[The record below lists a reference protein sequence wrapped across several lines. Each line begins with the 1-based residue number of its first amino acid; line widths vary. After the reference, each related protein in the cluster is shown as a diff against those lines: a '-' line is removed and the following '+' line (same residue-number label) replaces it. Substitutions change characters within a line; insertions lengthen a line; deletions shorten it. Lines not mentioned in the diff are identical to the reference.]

1 MASGAVTAPSATPI
15 SAAQIAAA
23 RSRLAAADPALARIE
38 AAIPVFEWRMRPGG
52 FAGLLQMIV
61 EQQVSVAAAAAI
73 WRKFHTGLGEVT
85 PHRVQAADEEALRA
99 LGLSLQK
106 ARYARGMAEAHLA
119 GSPDFAVLPTLS
131 DEEAIAALTALK
143 GVGRWTA
150 ELYLLFCEGRLDVF
164 PAGDLALQEALRAAD
179 GADTRMSEKQ
189 LYARAEAWRPYRG
202 VAAHM
207 LWAYYSAMKRG
218 ELSPEE
224 A

>member
-1 MASGAVTAPSATPI
+1 VTVPTP
-15 SAAQIAAA
+15 AQILAA
-23 RSRLAAADPALARIE
+23 RARLAGADPALARVD
-38 AAIPVFEWRMRPGG
+38 AAVPSFDWRMRPGG

-73 WRKFHTGLGEVT
+73 WRRFHTGLGEVT
-85 PHRVQAADEEALRA
+85 PHTVQAADETALRS

-106 ARYARGMAEAHLA
+106 ARYARGMAQAHLA
-119 GSPDFAVLPTLS
+119 GAPDFTALPSLPDAEAV
-131 DEEAIAALTALK
+131 AALTSLK

-164 PAGDLALQEALRAAD
+164 PAGDLALQEAIRVAD
-179 GADTRMSEKQ
+179 GAESRMTEKQ
-189 LYARAEAWRPYRG
+189 LYARAEAWRPHRG

-207 LWAYYSAMKRG
+207 LWAYYRAIKSG
-218 ELSPEE
+218 ELTPEG

>member
-1 MASGAVTAPSATPI
+1 MASGGVTAPT
-15 SAAQIAAA
+15 AAQISDA
-23 RSRLAAADPALARIE
+23 RRVLAGADPALARVD
-38 AAIPVFEWRMRPGG
+38 AAVPALDWRLRPGG

-73 WRKFHTGLGEVT
+73 WRRFHTGLGEVT
-85 PHRVQAADEEALRA
+85 PDTVRAADEDALRA

-106 ARYARGMAEAHLA
+106 ARYARGMAKAHLA
-119 GSPDFAVLPTLS
+119 GAPDFTALPSLP
-131 DEEAIAALTALK
+131 DEEAVAALVALK

-164 PAGDLALQEALRAAD
+164 PAGDLALQEAVRVAD
-179 GADTRMSEKQ
+179 GAETRMNEKQ

-207 LWAYYSAMKRG
+207 LWAYYAAIKRG
-218 ELSPEE
+218 ELTPEGV
-224 A
+224 

>member
-1 MASGAVTAPSATPI
+1 MASGAVTAPSA
-15 SAAQIAAA
+15 AQIAAA
-23 RSRLAAADPALARIE
+23 REWLAKADPAMARVDT
-38 AAIPVFEWRMRPGG
+38 AIAPFEWRLRPGG

-61 EQQVSVAAAAAI
+61 EQQVSTAAAAAI
-73 WRKFHTGLGEVT
+73 WRRFHTGLGEVT
-85 PHRVQAADEEALRA
+85 SDTVRAADEAALRG

-119 GSPDFAVLPTLS
+119 GAPDFDALPSLG
-131 DEEAIAALTALK
+131 DEEAVAALTALK

-164 PAGDLALQEALRAAD
+164 PAGDLALQEAVRVGDAAPLRP
-179 GADTRMSEKQ
+179 TETQ

-207 LWAYYSAMKRG
+207 LWAYYSAIKRG
-218 ELSPEE
+218 ELTPEE